1 MFVWSS
7 GRDVMAQA
15 IVVGTHNVRLPNLV
29 HLRLRFTFAGQ
40 IPPMP
45 TSPSPRRTI
54 ALTLLILLALHTVF
68 LLNHVYSGPVPDW
81 LAQADAGLGE
91 HRAVL
96 MILEALAAGVVFV
109 DLITRFDELDKRVRP
124 AHVLLVALAVVG
136 WLAQVFVF
144 FLDSALSLA

>member
-1 MFVWSS
+1 
-7 GRDVMAQA
+7 MAQA
-15 IVVGTHNVRLPNLV
+15 IVVGTNNARRGNLV

-40 IPPMP
+40 IPSMP
-45 TSPSPRRTI
+45 TSLSPRRTI
-54 ALTLLILLALHTVF
+54 ALTLLILVALHLVF
-68 LLNHVYSGPVPDW
+68 LLNHVYTGPIPVW
-81 LAQADAGLGE
+81 LSQADAGLGE

-124 AHVLLVALAVVG
+124 LHVLLVALAVVG
-136 WLAQVFVF
+136 WMAQVFVF